1 MQIIITLA
9 LVDILLNLLIYLVFE
24 LHQVALV
31 GKQTTDLFKTLERI
45 DFVENLLAFLVFKHD
60 I

>member
-31 GKQTTDLFKTLERI
+31 GKQTTDLFKPLERI
-45 DFVENLLAFLVFKHD
+45 EFVENLLAFLVFKHD

>member
-9 LVDILLNLLIYLVFE
+9 LVDIFLNLLIYLVFE

-31 GKQTTDLFKTLERI
+31 CKQTTDLFKPLERI
-45 DFVENLLAFLVFKHD
+45 EFVKNLLALLVFEHD
-60 I
+60 V

>member
-45 DFVENLLAFLVFKHD
+45 DFVENLLALLVFKHD